1 MKEEIVKK
9 LKEQLKETEWKK
21 IQNRVLQ
28 LGIFTEPY
36 LTAMINGQKTIE
48 SRFSKNKIIP
58 YQQINKNDIIL
69 IKKSGGPIIGYFT
82 ILKVLFFNL
91 KETSIEELKEKYQK
105 ELCVQENFWQ
115 EKNIAIMQH

>member
-69 IKKSGGPIIGYFT
+69 IKKSGGQIIGYFT